1 MKGLWIIEFESETT
15 HNAWRIHPEHREA
28 QRLGREKFYWEFQI
42 QVSAALNEPTA
53 RPDRSQV
60 ISAGSNPERYERRE
74 DAAVKDCRY
83 RLKTSS
89 RDTSF
94 DVFEM
99 SLKETISV
107 LKQTFSEW
115 IEDQAPTLGA
125 ALAYYTVFS
134 LAPLLIIA
142 ISIAGL
148 VFGKEA
154 AQGQIFDQLRGLLG
168 DESGRAMQVMVQNA
182 SAKPATGLVATLAGF
197 AMLLFGAS
205 GVFGQLQTSL
215 NAIWGVQPKPGRGIL
230 GIIRDRILSFGF
242 ILVVGFLLLV
252 SLLLTAAIAFVGH
265 RFGDM
270 VPGMEALAQIL
281 NSIFSLAVITL
292 LFAMVFKFLPDARI
306 AWHDVWIGAF
316 LTAALFTFGKFG
328 LGLYLGKSGV
338 ASSYG
343 AAGSLIVLLL
353 WVYYSS
359 QIVFFGAE
367 FTQVYAN
374 RFGSHVAPSSNAVA
388 VSKQAST

>member
-1 MKGLWIIEFESETT
+1 
-15 HNAWRIHPEHREA
+15 
-28 QRLGREKFYWEFQI
+28 
-42 QVSAALNEPTA
+42 
-53 RPDRSQV
+53 
-60 ISAGSNPERYERRE
+60 
-74 DAAVKDCRY
+74 
-83 RLKTSS
+83 
-89 RDTSF
+89 
-94 DVFEM
+94 M
-99 SLKETISV
+99 SLKEAISI
-107 LKQTFSEW
+107 LKETFSEW
-115 IEDQAPTLGA
+115 MEDQAPTLGA

-134 LAPLLIIA
+134 LAPVLIIA

-182 SAKPATGLVATLAGF
+182 SAEPATGLAAALVGF
-197 AMLLFGAS
+197 ATLLFGAS

-230 GIIRDRILSFGF
+230 GIIQDRILSFGF

-270 VPGMEALAQIL
+270 VPGMVALAQIL

-292 LFAMVFKFLPDARI
+292 LFAMIFKFLPDARI

-316 LTAALFTFGKFG
+316 ITAALFTVGKFA

-359 QIVFFGAE
+359 QIIFLGAE

-388 VSKQAST
+388 VSKQAES

>member
-1 MKGLWIIEFESETT
+1 
-15 HNAWRIHPEHREA
+15 
-28 QRLGREKFYWEFQI
+28 
-42 QVSAALNEPTA
+42 
-53 RPDRSQV
+53 
-60 ISAGSNPERYERRE
+60 
-74 DAAVKDCRY
+74 
-83 RLKTSS
+83 
-89 RDTSF
+89 
-94 DVFEM
+94 M

-134 LAPLLIIA
+134 LAPLIIIA

-148 VFGKEA
+148 VFGNEA

-292 LFAMVFKFLPDARI
+292 LFAMIFKFLPDARI

-316 LTAALFTFGKFG
+316 ITAALFTLGKFG

>member
-1 MKGLWIIEFESETT
+1 
-15 HNAWRIHPEHREA
+15 
-28 QRLGREKFYWEFQI
+28 
-42 QVSAALNEPTA
+42 
-53 RPDRSQV
+53 
-60 ISAGSNPERYERRE
+60 
-74 DAAVKDCRY
+74 
-83 RLKTSS
+83 
-89 RDTSF
+89 
-94 DVFEM
+94 M
-99 SLKETISV
+99 SLKETIDV

-115 IEDQAPTLGA
+115 MEDQAPTLGA

-134 LAPLLIIA
+134 LAPLLIIS

-168 DESGRAMQVMVQNA
+168 DESGRAMEVMVQNA
-182 SAKPATGLVATLAGF
+182 SAEPATGLVATLLGF
-197 AMLLFGAS
+197 VTLLFGAS
-205 GVFGQLQTSL
+205 GVFAQLQMSL
-215 NAIWGVQPKPGRGIL
+215 NTIWGVQPKPGRGIL
-230 GIIRDRILSFGF
+230 GIIQDRILSFGF

-265 RFGDM
+265 RFGEM

-281 NSIFSLAVITL
+281 NSIFSLAVIAL
-292 LFAMVFKFLPDARI
+292 LFAMIFKFLPDAKI
-306 AWHDVWIGAF
+306 AWRDVWIGAF
-316 LTAALFTFGKFG
+316 ITAALFTLGKFA
-328 LGLYLGKSGV
+328 LGLYLGRSGV

-353 WVYYSS
+353 WVFYSS

-374 RFGSHVAPSSNAVA
+374 RFGSRVAPSGNAVA